1 MVYRLSV
8 GENSAS
14 PMQWSSFYVYRY
26 IKCGVPQGSNLGP
39 LLFLLYINDLPNA
52 TKGLKYILFADDTN
66 AFCCHDSLTEL
77 KNIINDE
84 LIILVQWFR
93 TNRLSVNTNKSC
105 FIIFR
110 SYNKNMKVANNN
122 IMIAGNNIEQVK
134 STKFLGLYIDEHLTW
149 NEHIKVTSNKIAKNI
164 GIIRKTSFLF
174 PSSFLTSLYYTL
186 FYPFLLYGNNNNNNN
201 NNIDNL

>member
-1 MVYRLSV
+1 MTYLMLLRCLNIYFSLMTPMH
-8 GENSAS
+8 SAA
-14 PMQWSSFYVYRY
+14 MT
-26 IKCGVPQGSNLGP
+26 I
-39 LLFLLYINDLPNA
+39 
-52 TKGLKYILFADDTN
+52 
-66 AFCCHDSLTEL
+66 TEL

-122 IMIAGNNIEQVK
+122 IMIAGNYIEQVK

-164 GIIRKTSFLF
+164 GIIRKISYLL
-174 PSSFLTSLYYTL
+174 PSSVLTSLYYTL
-186 FYPFLLYGNNNNNNN
+186 VYPYLLYGNIIWASNYDTRVKPMVLLQKR
-201 NNIDNL
+201 IIRIIVL